1 MIRLDFQDSIALLTL
16 DRGGVRNAVPIAAW
30 DAIADVATS
39 IAERDISVLIVQSAM
54 PGIFSAGADL
64 SEFRSLVAN
73 PEMRTRFRMAMARGI
88 EGIAALPMPVVAAV
102 EGGCFG
108 AAVALTLACDIVI
121 AGDAALFATTPAKLG
136 IGYPASDVARLRA
149 RVGAGQ
155 AARMLFTGDR
165 IEADEAVQ
173 IGLAHLRAADG
184 GAKAR
189 DLAAMIADND
199 PHAVR
204 LLKSILRDPGK
215 PGHDQAF
222 EDAFG
227 SPAFAARLDAFLGGK
242 R

>member
-1 MIRLDFQDSIALLTL
+1 MAEHDHS
-16 DRGGVRNAVPIAAW
+16 
-30 DAIADVATS
+30 AIKEDMNV
-39 IAERDISVLIVQSAM
+39 I
-54 PGIFSAGADL
+54 GADGVHIGTVDHL
-64 SEFRSLVAN
+64 DGERIKL
-73 PEMRTRFRMAMARGI
+73 TRADSVDGRHHY
-88 EGIAALPMPVVAAV
+88 LPAGLVAAV

-173 IGLAHLRAADG
+173 IGLAHLRAADAG
-184 GAKAR
+184 SKAQ

-199 PHAVR
+199 PVAVR
-204 LLKSILRDPGK
+204 LLKSVLRDPGD
-215 PGHDQAF
+215 PGHDLAF